1 MVKKK
6 ESDSLPHWVADDG
19 CSLDMKLLLAA
30 AFFPCFLL
38 LHLQIYEI
46 ILVFIVIIVKT
57 GGVIFV
63 FYDFL
68 HKKISQRHDF
78 ILKMSLF
85 LNEEWRMKNEE

>member
-6 ESDSLPHWVADDG
+6 ESDSLPNLVADDG

-57 GGVIFV
+57 GGDFCFFMIF
-63 FYDFL
+63 YT
-68 HKKISQRHDF
+68 
-78 ILKMSLF
+78 
-85 LNEEWRMKNEE
+85 KNITAT

>member
-6 ESDSLPHWVADDG
+6 ESDSLPHLVADDG
-19 CSLDMKLLLAA
+19 CSLDMELLLAA

-57 GGVIFV
+57 GGGNFCFFMIF
-63 FYDFL
+63 YT
-68 HKKISQRHDF
+68 
-78 ILKMSLF
+78 
-85 LNEEWRMKNEE
+85 KNITAT

>member
-6 ESDSLPHWVADDG
+6 ESDSLPHLVADDG

-57 GGVIFV
+57 GGGNFCFFMIF
-63 FYDFL
+63 YT
-68 HKKISQRHDF
+68 
-78 ILKMSLF
+78 
-85 LNEEWRMKNEE
+85 KNITAT

>member
-1 MVKKK
+1 MVKKRK
-6 ESDSLPHWVADDG
+6 AIVCHLVADDG

-46 ILVFIVIIVKT
+46 ILVFIVIIVKM
-57 GGVIFV
+57 GGGFLF

-85 LNEEWRMKNEE
+85 LNEE

>member
-6 ESDSLPHWVADDG
+6 ESDSLPHLVADDG

-57 GGVIFV
+57 GGGFLF

-85 LNEEWRMKNEE
+85 LNEE

>member
-1 MVKKK
+1 MMDVRLIW
-6 ESDSLPHWVADDG
+6 SYF
-19 CSLDMKLLLAA
+19 LAP

-57 GGVIFV
+57 GGGFLF

-68 HKKISQRHDF
+68 HKKYHSDM
-78 ILKMSLF
+78 ILS
-85 LNEEWRMKNEE
+85 